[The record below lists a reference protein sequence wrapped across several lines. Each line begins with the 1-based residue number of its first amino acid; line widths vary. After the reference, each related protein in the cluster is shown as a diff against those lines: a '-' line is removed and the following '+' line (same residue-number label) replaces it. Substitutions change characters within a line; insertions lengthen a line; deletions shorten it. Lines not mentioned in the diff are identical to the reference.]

1 MASGS
6 KGTTDAKATED
17 DKLEAMQA
25 GQGAEA
31 VTEKAG
37 EGAPA
42 TSEKAEEAAESGA
55 AGAAA
60 ESEAA
65 DAAKSSEGAA
75 ERLAQLSPKLAKKA
89 AKKAK
94 RAAEKAA
101 EEEAA
106 AAAAAEREEKA
117 SVPTARRSAVFV
129 GVILV
134 SVIMVGSCLL
144 PSLSAIISGIQN
156 AQESAETSSATE
168 DASDDA
174 ETDSDTERAETTNSY
189 MDSLDETYQPKVDAL
204 ESKLEENAEDK
215 ATLINLANTYLK
227 WADTGRNY
235 ASSDT
240 DTEHVNELLTK
251 AEGYYDSY
259 LKLDDASAARVSR
272 ALCQYYLG
280 ETDAAVAA
288 LKEVAEKD
296 ESYAPAWTNLGM
308 VYDETGDTEKA
319 KEAFN
324 KALEVDPNDTYG
336 LQSYASSQLSSIESE
351 EEAATTAEASE

>member
-1 MASGS
+1 MATGS
-6 KGTTDAKATED
+6 KKTTDAKATED
-17 DKLEAMQA
+17 DKLEATQA
-25 GQGAEA
+25 GQGAGA

-37 EGAPA
+37 EAAPA
-42 TSEKAEEAAESGA
+42 TSEKDAAAADSGA
-55 AGAAA
+55 EKDA
-60 ESEAA
+60 AA
-65 DAAKSSEGAA
+65 DAAAAPAEGAEA
-75 ERLAQLSPKLAKKA
+75 AKLSPKQAKKA

-94 RAAEKAA
+94 KAAEKAA
-101 EEEAA
+101 EEQAA

-117 SVPTARRSAVFV
+117 SVPAARRSAVFV

-134 SVIMVGSCLL
+134 SAIMVGSCLL

-156 AQESAETSSATE
+156 AQESAETSSTTEATSE
-168 DASDDA
+168 EA
-174 ETDSDTERAETTNSY
+174 ETESETEEAETTNSY
-189 MDSLDETYQPKVDAL
+189 MESLDETYQPKVDAL
-204 ESKLEENAEDK
+204 EAKLEENSEDK

-259 LKLDDASAARVSR
+259 LKLDNASAARVSR

-280 ETDAAVAA
+280 ETDAAVSA
-288 LKEVAEKD
+288 LKKVCAD
-296 ESYAPAWTNLGM
+296 DDSYAPAWSNLGM
-308 VYDETGDTEKA
+308 IYDESGDTDKA

-336 LQSYASSQLSSIESE
+336 MQSYVSSQLSSIESE
-351 EEAATTAEASE
+351 EEAAATTEASE